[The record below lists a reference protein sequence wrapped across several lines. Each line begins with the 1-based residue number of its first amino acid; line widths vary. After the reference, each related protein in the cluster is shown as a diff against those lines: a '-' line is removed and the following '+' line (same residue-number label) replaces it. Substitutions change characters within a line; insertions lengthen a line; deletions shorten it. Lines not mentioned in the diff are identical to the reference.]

1 MPTTIKCP
9 KCSHE
14 FPLEEAV
21 SEEYKKEL
29 REQMVSYKKQKD
41 EEFSRKELEWKQQL
55 EENLRKNISSDFENK
70 LRMLEHNNKDNEEKL
85 KEARQQQLQ
94 FLKKE
99 QELKNKEEKL
109 ELSLQKK
116 LQSE

>member
-14 FPLEEAV
+14 FQLEEAV

-29 REQMVSYKKQKD
+29 REQMIAYKKQKD
-41 EEFSRKELEWKQQL
+41 EEYSLKELEWKQQL

-70 LRMLEHNNKDNEEKL
+70 LKLLEQNNSENEEKL
-85 KEARQQQLQ
+85 KEARRQQLE
-94 FLKKE
+94 FLRKE
-99 QELKNKEEKL
+99 QELKNKEEEL
-109 ELSLQKK
+109 ELSVQKK
-116 LQSE
+116 